1 MDIDNILAKSTKNG
15 GTILTQHLLNVG
27 CVCKHM
33 ANILGLSEDDKNI
46 LIMCGL
52 LHDITKCFSNYQE
65 LFNGNENDEDNLRHN
80 VTAWALLS
88 NKTILINE
96 EKVDINKVIK
106 PILFHHSLFSIFL
119 YIILL

>member
-27 CVCKHM
+27 CICKHM

-52 LHDITKCFSNYQE
+52 LHDITKCFQ
-65 LFNGNENDEDNLRHN
+65 
-80 VTAWALLS
+80 
-88 NKTILINE
+88 TIRNCLMAM
-96 EKVDINKVIK
+96 KMMK
-106 PILFHHSLFSIFL
+106 
-119 YIILL
+119 II